1 MEPNDIE
8 REIMASGLDSVIG
21 LYETEKA
28 VERHVPG
35 VSLDEGRRRAA
46 ESIRHLLEWGF
57 LVAGDLA
64 SDGLLVPWG
73 TTPADSVVRIEG
85 LWRKLPGLT
94 PVDVAWFRQTLDVAS
109 SKKCDR

>member
-1 MEPNDIE
+1 MPSD
-8 REIMASGLDSVIG
+8 RKRLDSSQCPAP
-21 LYETEKA
+21 LYLVQSKC
-28 VERHVPG
+28 G
-35 VSLDEGRRRAA
+35 SLLSLDEGRRRAA